1 VKAWTRTLLS
11 RNSLGIDL
19 TGCWPPGDQTSTQE
33 GVSCETPNTRER
45 MLAASVARDAER
57 PVVRGIDLN
66 LVILFQL
73 QCLDN

>member
-1 VKAWTRTLLS
+1 
-11 RNSLGIDL
+11 
-19 TGCWPPGDQTSTQE
+19 
-33 GVSCETPNTRER
+33 

-57 PVVRGIDLN
+57 PVVRGMDPN

>member
-1 VKAWTRTLLS
+1 
-11 RNSLGIDL
+11 
-19 TGCWPPGDQTSTQE
+19 
-33 GVSCETPNTRER
+33 

-57 PVVRGIDLN
+57 PVVHGMDLN